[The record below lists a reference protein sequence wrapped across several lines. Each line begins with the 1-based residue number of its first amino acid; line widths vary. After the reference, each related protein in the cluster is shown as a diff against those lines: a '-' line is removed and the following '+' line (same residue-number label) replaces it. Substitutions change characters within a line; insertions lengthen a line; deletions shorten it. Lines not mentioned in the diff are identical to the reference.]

1 MTTAIVTAASF
12 RERSALP
19 ARRRARFATC
29 ATIVGAAVTLAGPGR
44 LAAQRN
50 PFGRVYTRPV
60 GCSAVEPAQRLG
72 GDTTTDAI
80 APGESFVA
88 RIRLLNAST
97 SCTWSPTITLQHHA
111 GTMSVS
117 SSPIPVS
124 PGVAPGGEYT
134 FAIPMRAPA
143 AMGRF
148 EEQWELVDGSGAAFT
163 VGGSR
168 ALRLIVT
175 VGTRCTAADGAR
187 AFLADQEPSRG
198 KTIAPGERFTATWS
212 LRNDGDCFWDP
223 ETRFA
228 YLSGPMTLGKITLAV
243 GEIVQPRQWYTF
255 AVPMQAPLAPG
266 TYRDEWQLLG
276 RDGVRLGDVVVAEV
290 TVPARH

>member
-1 MTTAIVTAASF
+1 MPTAAPADAPF
-12 RERSALP
+12 RERSGSP
-19 ARRRARFATC
+19 SRRRAALCAAILGAVATLP
-29 ATIVGAAVTLAGPGR
+29 ASGR

-50 PFGRVYTRPV
+50 PFGRVYSRPV

-72 GDTTTDAI
+72 GDTTSDPV
-80 APGESFVA
+80 APGEAFVA

-97 SCTWSPTITLQHHA
+97 SCTWSSTITLQHHA

-117 SSPIPVS
+117 RSPIPVS

-148 EEQWELVDGSGAAFT
+148 EERWELVDDRGAAFT
-163 VGGSR
+163 VSGSR
-168 ALRLIVT
+168 LLRLTVT
-175 VGTRCTAADGAR
+175 VGARCTAAGGGR
-187 AFLADQEPSRG
+187 LHLTDQDPPRG
-198 KTIAPGERFTATWS
+198 KSMAPGERFTASWS
-212 LRNDGDCFWDP
+212 LLNDGDCFWDP

-228 YLSGPMTLGKITLAV
+228 YVSGPMTLGKSTLAV
-243 GEIVQPRQWYTF
+243 GEIVQPGDGYTF
-255 AVPMQAPLAPG
+255 AVPMQAPRNPG

-276 RDGVRLGDVVVAEV
+276 PDGVRLGDVFATEI
-290 TVPARH
+290 TVPAQH